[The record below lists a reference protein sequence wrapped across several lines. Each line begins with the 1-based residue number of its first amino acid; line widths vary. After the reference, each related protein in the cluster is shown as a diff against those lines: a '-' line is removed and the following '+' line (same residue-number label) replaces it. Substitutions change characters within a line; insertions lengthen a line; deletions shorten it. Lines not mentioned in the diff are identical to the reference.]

1 MSTLQDRVVLV
12 TGGSAGIGRAAVHRL
27 AADGARVVACARDG
41 VRLSE
46 AIVGVDGATA
56 VTADVSSASDRVT
69 LVERVVDEHGRLD
82 AVILNA
88 ALGYAALVE
97 ETPQD
102 AVEAMIATNLTGVV
116 DLARLALP
124 HLLRAAAER
133 GRADIL
139 VTASTVALVQVP
151 PLTIY
156 SATKAGVHGFVKGLR
171 REVTA
176 RGVRVHSVTP
186 GPMSTEW
193 LVRGR
198 GAAPSSD
205 ADAEGRLSPGMRPE
219 RVAEQMARSLTSY
232 WSRTVAVPRWMGLA
246 RLGEVPPVDRILD
259 MTLSRQAH
267 RPAADH
273 RSVGGRPGGLTGGP
287 APPTADV
294 PPRRPGPPH
303 RTLPD
308 PRRTAWP
315 SCSPT

>member
-46 AIVGVDGATA
+46 AIAGVDGATA

-219 RVAEQMARSLTSY
+219 RVAEQMALMSY
-232 WSRTVAVPRWMGLA
+232 FVLVPDGGGAALDGPGAA
-246 RLGEVPPVDRILD
+246 RRGATGRPDPQHDPVPAGAP
-259 MTLSRQAH
+259 
-267 RPAADH
+267 PAADH

>member
-1 MSTLQDRVVLV
+1 MGQNGTMTTLRDRIVLV
-12 TGGSAGIGRAAVHRL
+12 TGGSTGIGRAVVHRL
-27 AADGARVVACARDG
+27 AADRARVVACARDQ

-46 AIVGVDGATA
+46 AIAGVDGATA
-56 VTADVSSASDRVT
+56 VSADVSSPADRVA
-69 LVERVVDEHGRLD
+69 LVERVLAEHGRLD
-82 AVILNA
+82 AVVLNA

-124 HLLRAAAER
+124 HLLAAAGER

-139 VTASTVALVQVP
+139 VTASSAALVQVP

-176 RGVRVHSVTP
+176 RGVRVHSITP
-186 GPMSTEW
+186 GPVSTEW

-198 GAAPSSD
+198 GAAPVSD
-205 ADAEGRLSPGMRPE
+205 EDAEGRLSPGIRPD
-219 RVAEQMARSLTSY
+219 RVAEQVARSLTSY

-246 RLGEVPPVDRILD
+246 RLGEVPPIDRMLD

-267 RPAADH
+267 RLQRITDRMVAN
-273 RSVGGRPGGLTGGP
+273 RGG
-287 APPTADV
+287 
-294 PPRRPGPPH
+294 
-303 RTLPD
+303 
-308 PRRTAWP
+308 
-315 SCSPT
+315 

>member
-12 TGGSAGIGRAAVHRL
+12 TGGSAGIGRAAVHLL

-186 GPMSTEW
+186 ARCPPSGWSAGEAPPRHRTRTPKAGSPQACGRSGWPSRWRAVSRRTGPGRW
-193 LVRGR
+193 RCRAGWAWRG
-198 GAAPSSD
+198 S
-205 ADAEGRLSPGMRPE
+205 
-219 RVAEQMARSLTSY
+219 ARC
-232 WSRTVAVPRWMGLA
+232 
-246 RLGEVPPVDRILD
+246 
-259 MTLSRQAH
+259 
-267 RPAADH
+267 H
-273 RSVGGRPGGLTGGP
+273 RSTGSS
-287 APPTADV
+287 T
-294 PPRRPGPPH
+294 
-303 RTLPD
+303 
-308 PRRTAWP
+308 
-315 SCSPT
+315 